1 MKKWLSTLGRALF
14 SIAVLVSCA
23 WAQTSQIPTELTP
36 AQIRELTGEGT
47 PSTAGG
53 TSREDALRQ
62 PVTMSGPVDPKLY
75 RVGPGDVLQV
85 QLWGKV
91 TRNWTLTVSPEG
103 FILIPGTGSMMVS
116 ERSLAQVRTEV
127 IKKLETRFRDVGM
140 DVRLSRPRTFMVYV
154 TGQVNSPGPVT
165 ATGSYRLA
173 DILPPSRFLGNAS
186 QRRIEVIHADST
198 RDYADLVVFTLTGAQ
213 SANPMLRDGDV
224 INVPVATEWISA
236 QGAVGR
242 PGRYELGLADSLL
255 TLFHLAGDPIP
266 SAVIDK
272 VLFIRWQD
280 PTHAESLWVRLDDVY
295 DRRVNPALQDGDRL
309 YVYYIPQYHIQHEVT
324 IHGEVAR
331 PGTYPIAEGK
341 HRLTDLIRAAEGFLP
356 TADLT
361 SIRVH
366 RRNPSAGEKDPELER
381 LLQLPR
387 GELTDSEYDKL
398 STKLAGMRED
408 YRVDWTRLNA
418 NSDHQD
424 LLLRDGDIVR
434 VERLVS
440 SIRIDGEVKRPGI
453 LSYRPGLKVNDYVNQ
468 AGGLTDRAWGGNI
481 RVTRAVTGQT
491 LPSRNVRVLDPGDFV
506 WVPEKPDR
514 GFWDYATPILVAL
527 AQVAT
532 VVIAVDSLNE

>member
-1 MKKWLSTLGRALF
+1 MGRA
-14 SIAVLVSCA
+14 VLILLALAA
-23 WAQTSQIPTELTP
+23 WASLAAAQSMPQGTTDVPEVGSLGQEGPQLPTTIIRPVEDPTKAPLP
-36 AQIRELTGEGT
+36 AL
-47 PSTAGG
+47 
-53 TSREDALRQ
+53 
-62 PVTMSGPVDPKLY
+62 SGPVDPKVY
-75 RVGPGDVLQV
+75 RVGPGDLLQI
-85 QLWGKV
+85 QIWGR
-91 TRNWTLTVSPEG
+91 TSRNWSVTVGPEG
-103 FILIPGTGSMMVS
+103 YILVPGAGSMAVS
-116 ERSLAQVRTEV
+116 GRTLAEVRNDV
-127 IKKLETRFRDVGM
+127 VKKLSQNYRGVGI
-140 DVRLSRPRTFMVYV
+140 DLRLARPRVFQVYV
-154 TGQVNSPGPVT
+154 TGQVRSPGPLQ
-165 ATGSYRLA
+165 AMGSHRVA
-173 DILPPSRFLGNAS
+173 DVLQDGAFLDDASR
-186 QRRIEVIHADST
+186 RRIEVVHADGT
-198 RDYADLVVFTLTGAQ
+198 RENADLVVFTRTGN
-213 SANPMLRDGDV
+213 SEANPELRDGDV
-224 INVPVATEWISA
+224 INVPVASEWISA
-236 QGAVGR
+236 QGALGR

-255 TLFHLAGDPIP
+255 TLFHLAGEPIP

-280 PTHAESLWVRLDDVY
+280 PTRAESLWVRLDDVY
-295 DRRVNPALQDGDRL
+295 DRRMNPALRDGDRL
-309 YVYYIPQYHIQHEVT
+309 YVYYIPQYHLQHEVV
-324 IHGEVAR
+324 IQGEVSR

-341 HRLTDLIRAAEGFLP
+341 HRLTDLVRAAEGFLP

-366 RRNPSAGEKDPELER
+366 RRNSSTGEKDPELDR

-387 GELTDSEYDKL
+387 SELTDSEYDKL

-418 NSDHQD
+418 NSDQQD

-453 LSYRPGLKVNDYVNQ
+453 LSFRPGLKVNDYVKQ

-491 LPSRNVRVLDPGDFV
+491 LPARNVQVLDPGDFV